1 MLSMTAMGFFP
12 IAAQPLAGE
21 KRREL
26 VAPLHLLVDPDAKLI
41 RAMGAEMKVIGPV
54 SWLDLSPTLSIP
66 PVRSGGSIPVPTRRT
81 APAL

>member
-12 IAAQPLAGE
+12 IATQPLAGE
-21 KRREL
+21 KRGEL

-54 SWLDLSPTLSIP
+54 
-66 PVRSGGSIPVPTRRT
+66 
-81 APAL
+81 